1 MSIFTTFPKY
11 FRQSIMR
18 VSETGHICVI
28 TFWTKKE
35 EIYEMIPEKYRKYI
49 LCIGNLY
56 TENGIQYIVK
66 NSLLCP
72 QIREF
77 ILIGNDKNNVRE
89 TFLSKEYYYSRD
101 DNFKRFHDAFVGAE
115 DFGPN
120 ICFLFDY
127 AREYYDEPI
136 TAKNVKRMMKEM
148 EQSVEYHKT
157 NESKKH
163 FNDYWISEP
172 IDCYEE
178 KSEQIDTL
186 PSEHQGFIV
195 KDKSLE
201 NLWHKAL
208 SYIKRFGIERT
219 ASTGKKY
226 REILGLVSILE
237 ASIEPVNIPEDAPL
251 SSTIEE
257 YSAQIITDSPQPGI
271 EYTYGQRLHEHG
283 QIDAIIDKLK
293 SDKANRQ
300 AIGVT
305 WNLPKDSTSP
315 YPPCCVVADFKIQP
329 RSLNG
334 TTVDALYLMLYFR
347 SHDIYSAY
355 CANIYGFRKLQEMIA
370 TFTDCVPGYIMV
382 VSNSAHVY
390 DYDYPQALIYDELG
404 CRMDPRGYFIIEV
417 IDDQN
422 LINSWFKDGLY
433 QPCSRRWLEYINASI
448 IGKEWRVPYKHRHA
462 WIRTDEYDYI
472 TEICG
477 NTANY
482 DPWTPISNA
491 ERALYDDYRLAWF
504 DEEIYHDIRDGTEI
518 YVRKPKTIKLTYMSP
533 ADKSIASTT
542 GLEVQKLCDFAMPY
556 ISEISH
562 AMYLGRELQR
572 ARNCI
577 DKGEPYEQP

>member
-1 MSIFTTFPKY
+1 MSIFDTFPKY
-11 FRQSIMR
+11 FRQSVMQ
-18 VSETGHICVI
+18 VSETGCICVI

-72 QIREF
+72 QIRGF
-77 ILIGNDKNNVRE
+77 MLIGNDKNNVRE
-89 TFLSKEYYYSRD
+89 TFLSIEYYYNRD
-101 DNFKRFHDAFVGAE
+101 ENFKRFHDAFVGAE

-157 NESKKH
+157 AESKKH

-172 IDCYEE
+172 IDCYGEE
-178 KSEQIDTL
+178 TAQTDTL
-186 PSEHQGFIV
+186 PSEHQGFMV

-201 NLWHKAL
+201 ILWQKAL
-208 SYIKRFGIERT
+208 TYIKRFGVERT
-219 ASTGKKY
+219 TSTGKKY
-226 REILGLVSILE
+226 REIIGLVSVLE
-237 ASIEPVNIPEDAPL
+237 AFNEPVKMPENAPL
-251 SSTIEE
+251 SSTIEV
-257 YSAQIITDSPQPGI
+257 YSAQIITDSPQLGI
-271 EYTYGQRLHEHG
+271 EYTYGQRLHDHC

-293 SDKANRQ
+293 ADKANRQ

-305 WNLPKDSTSP
+305 WNLPKDSTSL
-315 YPPCCVVADFKIQP
+315 YPPCCVVADFKVQP

-334 TTVDALYLMLYFR
+334 TTVDALYLTLYFR

-404 CRMDPRGYFIIEV
+404 CRMDPRGYFIIET
-417 IDDQN
+417 IRDDEA
-422 LINSWFKDGLY
+422 INCWNMVVKR
-433 QPCSRRWLEYINASI
+433 Q
-448 IGKEWRVPYKHRHA
+448 
-462 WIRTDEYDYI
+462 YDYR
-472 TEICG
+472 EFERKYG
-477 NTANY
+477 
-482 DPWTPISNA
+482 
-491 ERALYDDYRLAWF
+491 ERARRV
-504 DEEIYHDIRDGTEI
+504 IGTPPYTLHNEPQHC
-518 YVRKPKTIKLTYMSP
+518 PKIIKLTYMSLSDQP
-533 ADKSIASTT
+533 IASTT
-542 GLEVQKLCDFAMPY
+542 GLDVQQLCDFAMPY

-577 DKGEPYEQP
+577 DKREPYEQP